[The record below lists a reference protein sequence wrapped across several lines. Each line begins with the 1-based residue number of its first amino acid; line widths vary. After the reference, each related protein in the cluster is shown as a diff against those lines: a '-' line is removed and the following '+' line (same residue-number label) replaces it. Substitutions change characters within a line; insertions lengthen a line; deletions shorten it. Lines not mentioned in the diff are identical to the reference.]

1 MAMEQTVIAS
11 PQALEGIGALPGKEL
26 FVAKDESEFADKIIS
41 LLEMPGREIRRAARI
56 RVLDDYSWKKSME
69 RVDALLSQPKAL
81 HNDGPLH
88 HDLQHY
94 FESNGR

>member
-11 PQALEGIGALPGKEL
+11 PQALEGIGAHPGEEL

-41 LLEMPGREIRRAARI
+41 LLKMPGREIGRAARI

-81 HNDGPLH
+81 RTGRPLH
-88 HDLQHY
+88 HKLQHY
-94 FESNGR
+94 FESNGK